1 METNRRSSEL
11 LLTDVVT
18 NNMDLLKESG
28 TVSSLN
34 KLVIPHR
41 KPGEGAVSEKLN
53 LESLLPQALDASSA
67 PENRLILREA
77 PRTRKLKRVPQETR
91 SEASGLR
98 DNCRFSIYK
107 EQIAESENV
116 IICAKEIGLD
126 VSPLERTIRNLVES
140 CSHENLKAAQNQ
152 SELLKTQMRD
162 LFSEQIPI
170 LIKKLRKD
178 IRVIEDHGKD
188 GDIPRILA
196 TKARK
201 ALKQEKYL
209 DALTLLN
216 TARRKITD
224 VHNKMV
230 IEIISEARGSFAL
243 ANKIGLDIGPSI
255 ALLGTAREMLRLGEI
270 NDAMRCAAESREIV
284 NRKLNEY
291 RNSINLMISCI
302 QSLKIAHLMGIDLS
316 ELSPM
321 LIESKNLFRNKEYLK
336 SSRNSENVLS
346 LTKKAIQDKVSAS
359 IRAAERALELAKKS
373 DIDVS
378 RAESLLKSS
387 RVFARNENHLKAFIL
402 ANSSLYESNS
412 VLVVEMENRSRAIR
426 ELTDE
431 ISEEMQN
438 LSKTQE
444 AILHSKNRSL
454 ERIREYS
461 NIYERLVNEAYDSAY
476 SYTHV
481 SRDIL
486 RQAVKKSIQKSLGDL
501 TPMIADDREDG
512 RPGYVHPEL
521 SLEPQSGGEKRLEI
535 VQLYL
540 SGKISAD
547 ERDRLL
553 SEIDCEVAKSKLV

>member
-1 METNRRSSEL
+1 MEKNRHSSNL

-18 NNMDLLKESG
+18 KKRESNKESG
-28 TVSSLN
+28 IASSPN
-34 KLVIPHR
+34 KLVIPQR
-41 KPGEGAVSEKLN
+41 KPGDGAISEKLN

-67 PENRLILREA
+67 LENRLIIRNS
-77 PRTRKLKRVPQETR
+77 PRTRKLKCVPKETGC
-91 SEASGLR
+91 EHSGLR

-107 EQIAESENV
+107 EQIAESENM
-116 IICAKEIGLD
+116 IICAKEIGID
-126 VSPLERTIRNLVES
+126 VSPLEHTIRNLVES
-140 CSHENLKAAQNQ
+140 CSHDNLKAAQNQ
-152 SELLKTQMRD
+152 SELLRTQMRN
-162 LFSEQIPI
+162 LFSEQILI

-178 IRVIEDHGKD
+178 IRATEDHGKD

-216 TARRKITD
+216 TARRRIADT
-224 VHNKMV
+224 HNKMV

-270 NDAMRCAAESREIV
+270 NDAMRCATESREIV

-291 RNSINLMISCI
+291 CNSINLMISCI

-346 LTKKAIQDKVSAS
+346 MTRKAIQGKVSAS

-378 RAESLLKSS
+378 RAEEPSQELLRFRKE
-387 RVFARNENHLKAFIL
+387 RKPP
-402 ANSSLYESNS
+402 ES
-412 VLVVEMENRSRAIR
+412 
-426 ELTDE
+426 
-431 ISEEMQN
+431 
-438 LSKTQE
+438 
-444 AILHSKNRSL
+444 
-454 ERIREYS
+454 
-461 NIYERLVNEAYDSAY
+461 
-476 SYTHV
+476 
-481 SRDIL
+481 
-486 RQAVKKSIQKSLGDL
+486 
-501 TPMIADDREDG
+501 
-512 RPGYVHPEL
+512 VHIGQ
-521 SLEPQSGGEKRLEI
+521 LEPLRIELDPGR
-535 VQLYL
+535 
-540 SGKISAD
+540 
-547 ERDRLL
+547 
-553 SEIDCEVAKSKLV
+553 